1 MNCLSEDHLEE
12 LESISE
18 EALSHSE
25 LLMYLTE
32 QLNKEDYET
41 EPASRYLLDLKEC
54 LPEDMLK
61 MLDSIGLS
69 QDRPITAADSQEFL
83 KLKLK
88 EMKDMLT
95 SDQRHSI
102 GMRSDPEPGH
112 QNPPFNID
120 MLPFNMSLQFNTLE
134 EFEPTQIAEPIQQV
148 FAVAV
153 TDLGPEPEP
162 ESD

>member
-1 MNCLSEDHLEE
+1 M
-12 LESISE
+12 
-18 EALSHSE
+18 
-25 LLMYLTE
+25 LT
-32 QLNKEDYET
+32 
-41 EPASRYLLDLKEC
+41 
-54 LPEDMLK
+54 

-95 SDQRHSI
+95 SDQLHSI
-102 GMRSDPEPGH
+102 GMRSDPEPGY
-112 QNPPFNID
+112 QNP
-120 MLPFNMSLQFNTLE
+120 PFNMSLQFNTLE

-162 ESD
+162 EAD